1 MRKRGW
7 LSRSG
12 LMVAGVCTAV
22 VLTACGGEF
31 PTESEEGSSSESTS
45 AANSPSTTTK
55 EPSSSTTTP
64 NNEGT
69 GEIPQA
75 AAQDLCSMVEPELS
89 NFRVQG
95 PSLGRVGLNAMVH
108 EWALRNGALNAKVL
122 ADKSLVDQAMTDAC
136 PDVHQQVVDALELQD
151 LASGLAF

>member
-12 LMVAGVCTAV
+12 PMVAGVCAAV

-31 PTESEEGSSSESTS
+31 QAESEEGSSAESTS
-45 AANSPSTTTK
+45 ATSSPSSTTQQ
-55 EPSSSTTTP
+55 PSSSTTP
-64 NNEGT
+64 NNEGS

-122 ADKSLVDQAMTDAC
+122 ANKSLVDQAMTDAC
-136 PDVHQQVVDALELQD
+136 PDVHQQAVDALELQD
-151 LASGLAF
+151 LASGLVF